1 MIKVFDKNGKL
12 IQTLDREDF
21 LTFLSSKD
29 EIEINGEKYQIT
41 WTRKDLTKDKTS
53 IGVKKK

>member
-1 MIKVFDKNGKL
+1 MIKVFDEDGEL
-12 IQTLDREDF
+12 IQTLDRKDF

-29 EIEINGEKYQIT
+29 EIKINGEKYQIT